1 MDPEDRAAWLQ
12 DDQLLRARAGHAG
25 GVGRVAS
32 LGDAKKAARIIGGR
46 VFVPKPED
54 FAQASAESFEA
65 GYSRP
70 GAAGVAI
77 PCDGIR
83 EAADRSLRPRK
94 SPARRRV
101 RRPEARLALAAP

>member
-1 MDPEDRAAWLQ
+1 MFGE
-12 DDQLLRARAGHAG
+12 ARCACHYIGF
-25 GVGRVAS
+25 AS
-32 LGDAKKAARIIGGR
+32 LGDAKKAARIIGGG

-77 PCDGIR
+77 PCNGIR
-83 EAADRSLRPRK
+83 KAADRALRPRK
-94 SPARRRV
+94 SPCPAAR
-101 RRPEARLALAAP
+101 